1 MCIVHIHT
9 FGRIYMTGK
18 IIYAMVS
25 SYEIILHFTGQVVTT
40 TWNTTCLPSDSSRP
54 NDSTGK
60 QNSHKKSYTSK
71 ITKIQNE

>member
-1 MCIVHIHT
+1 MVCVYIHT
-9 FGRIYMTGK
+9 FGRNYTIGK
-18 IIYAMVS
+18 GNNMVS